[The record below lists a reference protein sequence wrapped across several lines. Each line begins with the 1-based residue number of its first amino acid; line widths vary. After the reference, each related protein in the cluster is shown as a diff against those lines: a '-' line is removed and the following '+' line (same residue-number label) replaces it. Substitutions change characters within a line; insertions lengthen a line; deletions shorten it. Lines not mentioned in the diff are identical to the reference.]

1 MNFHL
6 TRLAPVL
13 LIIRITGS
21 NGHSLRVSFF
31 VPPKKRVLGDR
42 VWIYGIL
49 TKLYPFVIINNA
61 ILTEYKPF

>member
-13 LIIRITGS
+13 LIIRITGN

-31 VPPKKRVLGDR
+31 VPPQKKSFRRSGMDLWNFNKTISIR
-42 VWIYGIL
+42 NY
-49 TKLYPFVIINNA
+49 
-61 ILTEYKPF
+61 

>member
-31 VPPKKRVLGDR
+31 VPPKKEFSAIR
-42 VWIYGIL
+42 YGAMEFHKTISIRN
-49 TKLYPFVIINNA
+49 Y
-61 ILTEYKPF
+61 

>member
-31 VPPKKRVLGDR
+31 VPPKKE
-42 VWIYGIL
+42 
-49 TKLYPFVIINNA
+49 F
-61 ILTEYKPF
+61 